1 MAEECLDKVSQEI
14 LVYEAE
20 MTKEHGPRVG
30 HCTVDMLLA
39 EIAKK
44 EGFRKCIA
52 VLLGSPEDASNFRV
66 MFDKVEVSNFEVI
79 DLLKHAGAHF
89 DNMRAR
95 GLMAERQ
102 GIPQPIQKKS

>member
-1 MAEECLDKVSQEI
+1 MEKEGPTSKDQAI
-14 LVYEAE
+14 LVYESE

-30 HCTVDMLLA
+30 TCTVDMLLA

-66 MFDKVEVSNFEVI
+66 KFDKVEVSNFEVI

-95 GLMAERQ
+95 GLMMERQ
-102 GIPQPIQKKS
+102 GVAPPQKKS